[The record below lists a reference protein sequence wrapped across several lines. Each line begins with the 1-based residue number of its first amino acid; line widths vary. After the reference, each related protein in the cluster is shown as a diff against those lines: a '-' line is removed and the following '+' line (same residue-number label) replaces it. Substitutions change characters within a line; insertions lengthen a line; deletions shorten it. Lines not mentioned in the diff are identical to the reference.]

1 MKRAR
6 QYLAAFIAIVTYYL
20 VHEGS
25 HLFYALWHGAL
36 KQINLMPLGVQVD
49 IYRDR
54 LSDIQFAHFC
64 MSGAIATIFAA
75 WVLTIHSTVLTKWF
89 GIKLGNFSPFLL
101 TCSLYTTIAM
111 LLCDPLYLSVLQFFM
126 GDGDMY
132 GIQMMLPRYIV
143 IVGFALLFISA
154 AEWSYSFGKS
164 VRLCHLLFCILFDIP
179 SRQYIRFLRLH
190 DGIGLTG
197 EFPGNLNDGF
207 LGGHALA
214 AVAVVAS

>member
-54 LSDIQFAHFC
+54 LTDIQFAHFC

-75 WVLTIHSTVLTKWF
+75 WVLTIHSTVLVKWF
-89 GIKLGNFSPFLL
+89 GIKLGNYSPFLL
-101 TCSLYTTIAM
+101 TCCLYTTIAL
-111 LLCDPLYLSVLQFFM
+111 LLCDPLYLSVLQLFM
-126 GDGDMY
+126 GDYDMN
-132 GIQMMLPRYIV
+132 GIQMMLPRYVVSI
-143 IVGFALLFISA
+143 GFAMLGIMHLIII
-154 AEWSYSFGKS
+154 
-164 VRLCHLLFCILFDIP
+164 VRLLWPRYKEAFED
-179 SRQYIRFLRLH
+179 
-190 DGIGLTG
+190 
-197 EFPGNLNDGF
+197 
-207 LGGHALA
+207 
-214 AVAVVAS
+214 